1 MDYFPKQSIY
11 VSNLKNK
18 IIETMR
24 TFLLNGQDSNLS
36 ELSLMVLETILVDHL
51 STAQYADVLFIYPLN
66 NIKYCCK
73 TSLKTIKRTNVG
85 PAGLEPAVQ
94 LRRGFTVPAAT
105 NYRLRARKTDVHLR
119 C

>member
-36 ELSLMVLETILVDHL
+36 VLSQLVLETSAVDHL
-51 STAQYADVLFIYPLN
+51 
-66 NIKYCCK
+66 
-73 TSLKTIKRTNVG
+73 
-85 PAGLEPAVQ
+85 
-94 LRRGFTVPAAT
+94 AT
-105 NYRLRARKTDVHLR
+105 TQ
-119 C
+119 